1 MITFGPIEGNS
12 EKEVR
17 NKLDSLYTPNGYK
30 ITKWKENTVGFFRKR
45 TIHSAEGY
53 LIFEEKNP
61 VQKSKEELLNSLAAS
76 KNNAENKQMMAT
88 IKDLDEH
95 LKQFMSRRDIPGEN
109 QWDGNVLEIRSLLEK
124 NDFTPDYINEIC
136 RRIHE
141 TMPQS
146 EVRRLDFLKEK
157 VIDWIAEDIKTEPSV
172 FAGPKGLMKI
182 LIFLGPTGVGKT
194 TTIVKMA
201 ASFASELNYV
211 LFTTDNYKIGAV
223 DQMEKFA
230 ELLNNVKC
238 VVIRKPEDMK
248 VKFWEASAFGRELVF
263 VDTPGFSP
271 THYTLAAEVRTILEP
286 CKAEAYPMLLIPAY
300 TRFSDM
306 VRITEEFEPFN
317 YKGIVFS
324 KFDESSTVGTIISL
338 MKKTGKPALFYTT
351 GQNAAADIET
361 ATKEFLLNKLIG
373 FGSAGQFR

>member
-1 MITFGPIEGNS
+1 MTFGPIEGNS
-12 EKEVR
+12 EQEVR

-30 ITKWKENTVGFFRKR
+30 ITKWKENTVGIFRKR

-53 LIFEEKNP
+53 LIPEEKNS
-61 VQKSKEELLNSLAAS
+61 VQKSKEELLNSLAVS
-76 KNNAENKQMMAT
+76 KNNAENRQMMAT
-88 IKDLDEH
+88 IKNLDEH
-95 LKQFMSRRDIPGEN
+95 LRQFMSRRDIPGEN

-136 RRIHE
+136 GRIHE

-157 VIDWIAEDIKTEPSV
+157 VIDWIADDIKTEPSV
-172 FAGPKGLMKI
+172 FAGPKGFMKI

-223 DQMEKFA
+223 DQMERFA

-286 CKAEAYPMLLIPAY
+286 CKAEAYPMHP
-300 TRFSDM
+300 
-306 VRITEEFEPFN
+306 N
-317 YKGIVFS
+317 
-324 KFDESSTVGTIISL
+324 
-338 MKKTGKPALFYTT
+338 
-351 GQNAAADIET
+351 
-361 ATKEFLLNKLIG
+361 
-373 FGSAGQFR
+373 